1 MASRDTELTAF
12 VDARGLALMRTAS
25 LLAPGDAEDVLAEAL
40 ARTARRWR
48 EATADDDVE
57 RHARHE
63 LYTAVVS
70 RWRKDGGLDVDD
82 ATGADDTEPS
92 ARQHLRTLTRRERA
106 VLVLRGY
113 EGLDSDEVASL
124 LRMKPAEVDQ
134 LRDRTARRVT
144 DAAAVSSVG
153 ELLRE
158 AARTDVPR
166 DLAPQALGASRSSGR
181 RAVWIAAALVVALG
195 VTAALMVRTEP
206 APEAS
211 APDPAIARWGLP
223 SALPLPADLPDL
235 GEQPVDVASA
245 AYLVQGVPVVVDSS
259 SGLASTVFRDAPSP
273 EWFDGNSAE
282 RDSPLLGRA
291 GRWTDLALSP
301 DGTRLLLV
309 QAPRPYFD
317 GERSRRVYLF
327 ALDRASLDALRDLSP
342 TNREERFSRVKGAA
356 LAWAPD
362 SGAFACACDGS
373 LTVVTLADD
382 GTVDVLPTSWPATDV
397 AWGGVGVAA
406 QAANGEWALI
416 DSGGE
421 LRLDTISFSDV
432 LAMSATRPPQYLTA
446 TTGTIY
452 SLAGDAKPDGARCV
466 LWDADIADPVPVIP
480 MPDRDGVLCTPVVI
494 QPGRSAFVIVI
505 RSSLP
510 RPQPSALDVVV
521 VDTDGAAEP
530 VSLLP
535 PGTAAASFAG
545 DLVG

>member
-1 MASRDTELTAF
+1 M
-12 VDARGLALMRTAS
+12 
-25 LLAPGDAEDVLAEAL
+25 
-40 ARTARRWR
+40 
-48 EATADDDVE
+48 
-57 RHARHE
+57 
-63 LYTAVVS
+63 
-70 RWRKDGGLDVDD
+70 
-82 ATGADDTEPS
+82 
-92 ARQHLRTLTRRERA
+92 
-106 VLVLRGY
+106 
-113 EGLDSDEVASL
+113 
-124 LRMKPAEVDQ
+124 
-134 LRDRTARRVT
+134 
-144 DAAAVSSVG
+144 
-153 ELLRE
+153 
-158 AARTDVPR
+158 
-166 DLAPQALGASRSSGR
+166 
-181 RAVWIAAALVVALG
+181 
-195 VTAALMVRTEP
+195 
-206 APEAS
+206 
-211 APDPAIARWGLP
+211 
-223 SALPLPADLPDL
+223 
-235 GEQPVDVASA
+235 ASA

-273 EWFDGNSAE
+273 EWFDGDANQ

-317 GERSRRVYLF
+317 GERSRRVYL
-327 ALDRASLDALRDLSP
+327 LDLGDESLDALRDLSP
-342 TNREERFSRVKGAA
+342 TNREARFSRVKGAA

-373 LTVVTLADD
+373 LTLVTLADD
-382 GTVDVLPTSWPATDV
+382 GTVDVSPTSWPATDV

-406 QAANGEWALI
+406 QAPNGEWALI
-416 DSGGE
+416 DAGGE

-432 LAMSATRPPQYLTA
+432 IGMSATRPPQYLTA

-466 LWDADIADPVPVIP
+466 LWNEDVADPVPVTP
-480 MPDRDGVLCTPVVI
+480 VPDRDGVLCTPVVI

-510 RPQPSALDVVV
+510 RPQPAALDVVV

-530 VSLLP
+530 VSVLP